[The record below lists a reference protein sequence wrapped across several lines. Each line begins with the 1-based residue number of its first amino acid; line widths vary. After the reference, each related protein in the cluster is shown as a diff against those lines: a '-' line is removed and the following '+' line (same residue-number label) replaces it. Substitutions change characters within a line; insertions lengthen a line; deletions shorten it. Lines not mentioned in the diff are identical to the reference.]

1 VLKNSR
7 RSLAESAIQK
17 LRISGVLRR
26 LYPLAISAI
35 YSEESIDFY
44 RQIRKLLIV
53 HEPHLPLIRLGS
65 RHDGGYVLLN
75 DFSEATICISL
86 GIGDNVSFDQE
97 ISSRVASIIMCD
109 YSIEKLP
116 MEIENGIFRRIRIGT
131 NKLRNDT
138 SLREILE
145 EVPAGTPIILKMDIE
160 GAEWENL
167 LDATVSDLSRCSQI
181 ICEFHGL
188 HDIKS
193 RERFLEVFETFS
205 KLNITHRLVNI
216 HANNWARY
224 DLIGGIPVPE
234 VIECTYILRNDLSKF
249 DKVQKENLLNFPNN
263 PKAHEFELSFMHVN
277 QI

>member
-1 VLKNSR
+1 MLKNSR
-7 RSLAESAIQK
+7 RSLTESAIQK
-17 LRISGVLRR
+17 LRISGLLRR
-26 LYPLAISAI
+26 LYPLAISAV
-35 YSEESIDFY
+35 YSEESVDFY
-44 RQIRKLLIV
+44 RQIRKLLII

-75 DFSEATICISL
+75 DISEATICISL

-116 MEIENGIFRRIRIGT
+116 VEIENGVFRRIRIGT
-131 NKLRNDT
+131 NKLSGEI
-138 SLREILE
+138 SLSEILGE
-145 EVPAGTPIILKMDIE
+145 IPTGTPIILKMDIE
-160 GAEWENL
+160 GAEWKTL
-167 LDATVSDLSRCSQI
+167 LDATDSDLSRCSQI

-193 RERFLEVFETFS
+193 RERFSEVFETFS

-216 HANNWARY
+216 HANNWAKY

-234 VIECTYILRNDLSKF
+234 VIECTYILKNDLSKF
-249 DKVQKENLLNFPNN
+249 DGVQKENLLNFPNN
-263 PKAHEFELSFMHVN
+263 PRAHEFELSFM
-277 QI
+277 QFKQT